1 MPTSGAIDKVA
12 AKLGLKL
19 FETPTGWKFFGN
31 LMDANLIQMCGE
43 ESFGTGS
50 NHIREKDGKKL
61 LVKLYLRYMGYFG
74 YVIYS
79 GLKEPKYSSIIIIGR
94 HRN

>member
-1 MPTSGAIDKVA
+1 MIEQ
-12 AKLGLKL
+12 KLN
-19 FETPTGWKFFGN
+19 E
-31 LMDANLIQMCGE
+31 I
-43 ESFGTGS
+43 
-50 NHIREKDGKKL
+50 EKDGKKL

-79 GLKEPKYSSIIIIGR
+79 GLQEPKYSSIIIIGR